1 LGRDSTIIWKTTHL
15 DDEERYKLKR
25 VNSATGI
32 VSKIADGSLNL
43 FDESNQLEFH
53 YKEETLLFCNR
64 TFHKLANIQNAYIE
78 FPNKTIVDGLP
89 LFNRQHQRSLD
100 QTTRKLEQCGNIRYQ
115 LFTIFRTLT
124 IHPVDGDGCL
134 VFGSYGAFRAYEGHS
149 IRSIGR
155 CLVWNQQAKQL
166 TDGQYC
172 LEAFSDIQ
180 VERSDCSLEKS
191 NQQWVLEIEEQI
203 MYITEDNLGP
213 LLAQHHEFMKDLTL
227 EMENAIQR
235 EIK

>member
-1 LGRDSTIIWKTTHL
+1 M
-15 DDEERYKLKR
+15 
-25 VNSATGI
+25 
-32 VSKIADGSLNL
+32 
-43 FDESNQLEFH
+43 
-53 YKEETLLFCNR
+53 
-64 TFHKLANIQNAYIE
+64 
-78 FPNKTIVDGLP
+78 
-89 LFNRQHQRSLD
+89 
-100 QTTRKLEQCGNIRYQ
+100 
-115 LFTIFRTLT
+115 
-124 IHPVDGDGCL
+124 
-134 VFGSYGAFRAYEGHS
+134 FGSYGAFRAYEGHS

-172 LEAFSDIQ
+172 LEAFSDIK